1 MRNAFI
7 LERTPWTRLGRVSA
21 ALLLA
26 APLVLSSVACDLGL
40 PAGRAPHVEGNRLDM
55 IDQPKLKP
63 QRADIFGARATGLL
77 EAPVGAVAID
87 ETPYPFTQ
95 AQATEAGLALTNPLA
110 HSPEVLAH
118 GKFVYE
124 NVCITCHGPR
134 GAGDGTLTLL
144 FPKPPSLMTQRVRD
158 WPDGEIFHR
167 PMRGQGSMPSHARQL
182 DARDIWSV
190 VHYIRQMQSEEPVA
204 PPAAAPAAAPA
215 ATTTGAMAGQA
226 PVTPTT
232 EGTAGLH
239 AAPTATAGSPA
250 VASAK
255 AGRS

>member
-7 LERTPWTRLGRVSA
+7 RERGPRTRTARLA

-26 APLVLSSVACDLGL
+26 APLVLAAAACDLGL

-55 IDQPKLKP
+55 ADQPKLKP
-63 QRADIFGARATGLL
+63 QRADIFGARATGTM

-95 AQATEAGLALTNPLA
+95 AQATEAGLVLTNPLP
-110 HSPEVLAH
+110 HSPAVLEH

-182 DARDIWSV
+182 DTRDIWSV
-190 VHYIRQMQSEEPVA
+190 VHYIRQMQSEEPMA
-204 PPAAAPAAAPA
+204 PAAPAPAAAASA
-215 ATTTGAMAGQA
+215 ATATTPGGQ
-226 PVTPTT
+226 
-232 EGTAGLH
+232 
-239 AAPTATAGSPA
+239 S
-250 VASAK
+250 
-255 AGRS
+255 

>member
-1 MRNAFI
+1 MRSP
-7 LERTPWTRLGRVSA
+7 LRTGHAPQRPGRRSARLVVLWLAVA
-21 ALLLA
+21 A
-26 APLVLSSVACDLGL
+26 SACDLGL

-55 IDQPKLKP
+55 MDQPKPKP
-63 QRADIFGARATGLL
+63 QRAEISGGVAAGSLM
-77 EAPVGAVAID
+77 PPPGAVAVD
-87 ETPYPFTQ
+87 ELPYPFTQ
-95 AQATEAGLALTNPLA
+95 AQAAEAGQALRNPLP
-110 HSPEVLAH
+110 HTPEVIAH
-118 GKFVYE
+118 GAFVYD

-204 PPAAAPAAAPA
+204 PPAAAP
-215 ATTTGAMAGQA
+215 G
-226 PVTPTT
+226 
-232 EGTAGLH
+232 
-239 AAPTATAGSPA
+239 
-250 VASAK
+250 
-255 AGRS
+255 GRT